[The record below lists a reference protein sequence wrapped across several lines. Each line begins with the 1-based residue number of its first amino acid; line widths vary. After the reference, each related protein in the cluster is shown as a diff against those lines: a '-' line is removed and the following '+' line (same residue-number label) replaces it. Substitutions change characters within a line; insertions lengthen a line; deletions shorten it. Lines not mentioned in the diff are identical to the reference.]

1 MKKIDYEKE
10 IVEYIERM
18 EQERLRLSQMP
29 FVLED
34 VSTPYNLGNAKVNK
48 PHDKLFKI
56 VLGEKKQVVELLNRV
71 LKPKKKLK
79 EKDIEKYSTER
90 ISYRFQESE
99 ADIVYKIKNKEI
111 FFLIEHQRTIDYN
124 MPKRILDYELEII
137 REATRGKRMTK
148 NNHKL
153 PTVIPIVIYTGD
165 KQWDVEN
172 YITDC
177 QETIEGVK
185 HLNLGEYIVIDA
197 NDFKNEE
204 LEQDDFFFSK
214 MLLLEKLKTQE
225 DIILTLDKM
234 TQTEKDKNNRD
245 ILKRVIAFIMKDKL
259 SEEET
264 KELLEKLES
273 EGKDMVM
280 EVLQKES
287 ERQRRLGERKGRRE
301 GRLEGRLDIFKNMLK
316 RNMKV
321 DQIQEITGITKEELE
336 KIQKIL
342 AKA

>member
-1 MKKIDYEKE
+1 MKKIDYGKE
-10 IVEYIERM
+10 IANYIQKMQEERQKI
-18 EQERLRLSQMP
+18 EQMP
-29 FVLED
+29 FILED

-71 LKPKKKLK
+71 LKPSKKLREK
-79 EKDIEKYSTER
+79 EIEKYSTER
-90 ISYRFQESE
+90 INYSFGESE

-111 FFLIEHQRTIDYN
+111 FILIEHQRTIDYN

-148 NNHKL
+148 KNHKL

-165 KQWDVEN
+165 KKWDVES
-172 YITDC
+172 YIKDC

-197 NDFKNEE
+197 NDYKNEE
-204 LEQDDFFFSK
+204 LEKDKFFFSK
-214 MLLLEKLKTQE
+214 MLLLEKLQTQE
-225 DIILTLDKM
+225 DIVSVLSKM
-234 TQTEKDKNNRD
+234 TKTEQDKDNRD

-259 SEEET
+259 PKEEI
-264 KELLEKLES
+264 KKLLGKLER

-287 ERQRRLGERKGRRE
+287 ERQRKIGERKGR
-301 GRLEGRLDIFKNMLK
+301 LDMLKYSIQNMLK
-316 RNMKV
+316 KNMEIGE
-321 DQIQEITGITKEELE
+321 IQEITGITNEELE
-336 KIQKIL
+336 KIQNIL

>member
-1 MKKIDYEKE
+1 MKKTDYEKE
-10 IVEYIERM
+10 IAEYIERM
-18 EQERLRLSQMP
+18 EQERQRVNQMP

-172 YITDC
+172 YIKDC

-185 HLNLGEYIVIDA
+185 
-197 NDFKNEE
+197 
-204 LEQDDFFFSK
+204 Q
-214 MLLLEKLKTQE
+214 LK
-225 DIILTLDKM
+225 
-234 TQTEKDKNNRD
+234 
-245 ILKRVIAFIMKDKL
+245 
-259 SEEET
+259 
-264 KELLEKLES
+264 
-273 EGKDMVM
+273 
-280 EVLQKES
+280 
-287 ERQRRLGERKGRRE
+287 
-301 GRLEGRLDIFKNMLK
+301 
-316 RNMKV
+316 
-321 DQIQEITGITKEELE
+321 
-336 KIQKIL
+336 
-342 AKA
+342 